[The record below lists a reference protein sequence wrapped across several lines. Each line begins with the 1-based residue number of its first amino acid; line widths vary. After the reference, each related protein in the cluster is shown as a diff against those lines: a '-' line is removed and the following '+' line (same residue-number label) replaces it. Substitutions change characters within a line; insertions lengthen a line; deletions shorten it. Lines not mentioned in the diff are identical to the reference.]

1 MPKLR
6 QNKNSKLFLIGGP
19 FCYGEIPGVQAF
31 GYDPQRTLQR
41 RGTNTFSGDGPVG
54 ITDNFEGV
62 TGQFEVDGVDAEKAV
77 MAYASRQL
85 LSSFA
90 SYHPSNNMPVFIVA
104 KCFDDDGVTPIG
116 CDFIDN
122 AKIGTLTR
130 GVQTGNARFPFEAL
144 NYKEIFDNEIV
155 IEEFDGSASP
165 VVSLATASDTN
176 SPAVALENKAGVT
189 YYALAVLIQTNSGTK
204 IVSRLLKAAAA
215 APGYFSEA
223 VASGK
228 LTITLHADDGLTTGE
243 KALVVYAKAAAA
255 LDSTPPTISSVSPTD
270 GAAAV
275 AVGSDIVWTFS
286 EAIQDASVN
295 SSNFILMKASD
306 GTTVAGTLSIDSTK
320 KIVTLNPTVDLT
332 AATPY
337 IAVATGVKDLAGNVM
352 AAASITNF
360 TTA

>member
-1 MPKLR
+1 MSVR

-19 FCYGEIPGVQAF
+19 FTYGEVPGIQAF
-31 GYDPQRTLQR
+31 GYEPQRKLER
-41 RGTNTFSGDGPVG
+41 RGTNTFSGDGPVA
-54 ITDNFEGV
+54 ITDTFEGV
-62 TGQFEVDGVDAEKAV
+62 TGTFEVEGTDAERAV
-77 MAYASRQL
+77 MAYASRQAL
-85 LSSFA
+85 ATFA

-104 KCFDDDGVTPIG
+104 QCFDDDGVTPIG
-116 CDFIDN
+116 CDFIDT
-122 AKIGTLTR
+122 AKIGTLSR
-130 GVQTGNARFPFEAL
+130 GVQTGNAKFPFEAL
-144 NYKEIFDNEIV
+144 NYKEVFGKEIV

-176 SPAVALENKAGVT
+176 TPAVALEDKAGGT
-189 YYALAVLIQTNSGTK
+189 YYALAVLIQTNVGTK
-204 IVSRLLKAAAA
+204 IVTRLLKAAAA

-255 LDSTPPTISSVSPTD
+255 LDVTPPTVSTVTPTD

-275 AVGSDIVWTFS
+275 AVSTDIVWTFS

-295 SSNFILMKASD
+295 GSSFILMKASD
-306 GTTVAGTLSIDSTK
+306 GSQVAGALSIDSTK
-320 KIVTLNPTVDLT
+320 KIVTMNPTVDLT

-337 IAVATGVKDLAGNVM
+337 IAVASNVKDLAGNVM